1 MKNEVYRFVALGS
14 LLILLGAA
22 LYIYRPVEDR
32 LTRVAVT
39 GDAETAVE
47 PDTAVITLSVV
58 TEAKQALAAQ
68 QDNARKSEAVGR
80 AVEQATAGGH
90 AEIKTGDYTLSPQ
103 RDYYSGAP
111 KIKAYSARNTI
122 TVSIGAL
129 DKVGAVIDA
138 ATAAGANSVEG
149 IEFAVSGDGLRQGS
163 ALAAA
168 TDQAMAKAEA
178 VAASLGGR
186 IVRVVQSTES
196 GIDPAHMEVSYEAKS
211 SYNTAAKLPMT
222 PVRVGTEKLS
232 SRVVLVVDIE
242 TTK

>member
-1 MKNEVYRFVALGS
+1 MKNEIYRFAALGG

-22 LYIYRPVEDR
+22 LYIYRPVENR
-32 LTRVAVT
+32 LTRVAVL

-47 PDTAVITLSVV
+47 PDTAIITLSVV

-68 QDNARKSEAVGR
+68 QENARRSEAVGK
-80 AVEQATAGGH
+80 AVEEAIAGAQ
-90 AEIKTGDYTLSPQ
+90 AEIKTGNYTLSPQ
-103 RDYYSGAP
+103 RDYYSDIP

-149 IEFAVSGDGLRQGS
+149 IEFAVAGDGPGQGS
-163 ALAAA
+163 AVAAA
-168 TDQAMAKAEA
+168 TDRAMGKAEA

-186 IVRVVQSTES
+186 IVRVVQSTEG
-196 GIDPAHMEVSYEAKS
+196 GIDPAHIEVSYEAKS

-222 PVRVGTEKLS
+222 PVR
-232 SRVVLVVDIE
+232 
-242 TTK
+242 